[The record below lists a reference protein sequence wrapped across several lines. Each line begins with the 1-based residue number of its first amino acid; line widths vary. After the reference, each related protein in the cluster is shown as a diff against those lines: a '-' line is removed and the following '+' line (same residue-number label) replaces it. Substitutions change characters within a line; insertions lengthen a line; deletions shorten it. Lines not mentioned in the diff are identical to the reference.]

1 MNFELDDEHQ
11 QLVHLVERFV
21 ADELVPL
28 EPKLLA
34 KEATGGE
41 SVLDHADLSR
51 INAKAQ
57 ALGLWGM
64 DAPEEFGGTDLPH
77 VAVTAVNM
85 VLGRSIT
92 AYTFPP
98 DSPNLRM
105 LMVTANEA
113 QRERYLA
120 PYVRG
125 ETVSAM
131 GISEPG
137 AGADP
142 RRMKTRA
149 VRTDEGWRIS
159 GTKIW
164 ISKADKADFTIVMAL
179 TSAPNAERP
188 EMSAFLVDQG
198 LPGITVSSPI
208 RMIGG
213 SYTYEVAY
221 DDVVV
226 PEGALLGEEGTGFG
240 PMQARLAT
248 RRLEIAAW
256 CIGAAE
262 RALDMLMSHVKER
275 VTFGVP
281 LSDRQAVQWWIA
293 DGAAGIRACRL
304 MAFEIAWRLD
314 RGEDVSTL
322 VSMIKVQA
330 TDMATQVIDNAMQAF
345 GAMGTSKEMPLHLLA
360 ARVRLMRIYDGPTEI
375 HRWVVARNLL
385 RAH

>member
-1 MNFELDDEHQ
+1 
-11 QLVHLVERFV
+11 
-21 ADELVPL
+21 
-28 EPKLLA
+28 
-34 KEATGGE
+34 
-41 SVLDHADLSR
+41 
-51 INAKAQ
+51 
-57 ALGLWGM
+57 M